1 MRVLFLTDS
10 LSDLDG
16 IGRYTLRLVAA
27 LEQRIPGFEP
37 RFLVGR
43 KHRPVSASMPAHW
56 PWRVALPPDYY
67 MYMSPARYWAS
78 TAWSLPQVAWA
89 ARECD
94 LVHAT
99 KDFPHSWLAMQGAR
113 LARKPCI
120 ATAHGTYSV
129 APLDSARHRA
139 AALTTLR
146 HLDGL
151 VCVSEYTKRQVLQR
165 VPADTLAPERVL
177 VVGNAVKA
185 EHYAAARAVGTR
197 EWHGR
202 RYTLTIG
209 EVKERKGHHLG
220 LRAFVELARTHR
232 DVHHYIVGNA
242 VQDAYHQQLL
252 RWSQEAGCADRVH
265 FLGNV
270 SEDEK
275 VDLLQHASVF
285 LHTPVTAK
293 DGGFEG
299 FGIVY
304 LEAAA
309 CGVPAIG
316 TLDCG
321 AEDAIVHGVTGLLVE
336 QTVDSVRHALERLL
350 TDEPVR
356 KQLGLAAL
364 AHAQQSSWLDNAER
378 VAALYR
384 TALQRHGGSA

>member
-10 LSDLDG
+10 LSDIDG

-27 LEQRIPGFEP
+27 LEERVPGFEP
-37 RFLVGR
+37 RFLLAR
-43 KHRPVSASMPAHW
+43 KHRPLSSSLPDRW
-56 PWRVALPPDYY
+56 QRRVALPPDYY

-99 KDFPHSWLAMQGAR
+99 KDFPHSWLASLGAK

-129 APLDSARHRA
+129 APLDSARHRSS
-139 AALTTLR
+139 ALATLR
-146 HLDGL
+146 RLDGL
-151 VCVSEYTKRQVLQR
+151 VCVSNYTRRQVLQR
-165 VPADTLAPERVL
+165 VPAGTLADERVI

-185 EHYAAARAVGTR
+185 DHYAAGRPVGARP
-197 EWHGR
+197 WHGS
-202 RYTLTIG
+202 RYTLTIA

-220 LRAFVELARTHR
+220 LPAFLAAAAEHP
-232 DVHHYIVGNA
+232 DLHHYVVGNA
-242 VQDAYHQQLL
+242 VDDDYHRGLL
-252 RWSQEAGCADRVH
+252 RQAEAAGCASRVH

-270 SEDEK
+270 SEDVK
-275 VDLLQHASVF
+275 VDLLQHAAVF

-321 AEDAIVHGVTGLLVE
+321 AEDAIVDGTTGLLVP
-336 QTVDSVRHALERLL
+336 QTVEAVRNALLRLL
-350 TDEPVR
+350 GDETLR
-356 KQLGLAAL
+356 ARLGRAAME
-364 AHAQQSSWLDNAER
+364 HARRSSWLDNADR
-378 VAALYR
+378 VAALYAA
-384 TALQRHGGSA
+384 ALRRRGGA